1 MSNFARILKSTFG
14 SQKKIWAQFAAEI
27 EAKYENNGLFK
38 AHVITKELPWGTF
51 KIDTFIKRY
60 GRSQETFTRF
70 QLKCSNPDKLE
81 FLIVRKRFLGSY
93 NHKGLTKITTDYVDF
108 DKKFRMYVSDHR
120 KIKRLLNRN
129 ILSNI
134 IMQKPFN
141 TIDIELR
148 ANHLELRIAS
158 LNKDIE
164 QLKSLFDLMLVIRN
178 QFDTEFNVLV

>member
-1 MSNFARILKSTFG
+1 
-14 SQKKIWAQFAAEI
+14 
-27 EAKYENNGLFK
+27 
-38 AHVITKELPWGTF
+38 
-51 KIDTFIKRY
+51 
-60 GRSQETFTRF
+60 
-70 QLKCSNPDKLE
+70 
-81 FLIVRKRFLGSY
+81 
-93 NHKGLTKITTDYVDF
+93 
-108 DKKFRMYVSDHR
+108 DHR